1 MPPRTNARLAA
12 ALQATVWSL
21 STLTFG
27 ACSSTSP
34 TKDATS
40 KAAPQL
46 AQPAR
51 VEIQQDAT
59 GFTIV
64 EEVRV
69 GADVRADYDTAMRL
83 LEQQNYVDGIA
94 ALLKVTERAPNAT
107 APHIDLGIAY
117 ARSGDLDHAEQSL
130 KRALELN
137 PRHPIAYNELGMV
150 QRRKGD
156 FAAARASYE
165 KALALF
171 PSFHYAQRNL
181 AVLCDLYLADY
192 KCALEHYEAYARA
205 VPDDEHTAKW
215 IADLNNRTQQP

>member
-1 MPPRTNARLAA
+1 MQPRTNKRLAA
-12 ALQATVWSL
+12 ALQATVCSL
-21 STLTFG
+21 SALTFG

-34 TKDATS
+34 SKDTS
-40 KAAPQL
+40 AKAAQQTV
-46 AQPAR
+46 QPAR

-69 GADVRADYDTAMRL
+69 GPDVRADYDTAMRM
-83 LEQQNYVDGIA
+83 LEQQNYEEGIA
-94 ALLKVTERAPNAT
+94 ALLEVTERAPNAT

-117 ARSGDLDHAEQSL
+117 ARSNDLEHAEASL

-137 PRHPIAYNELGMV
+137 PRHPIAHNELGMV
-150 QRRKGD
+150 YRRKGD

-165 KALALF
+165 KALELF

-192 KCALEHYEAYARA
+192 QCALEHYEAYARA
-205 VPDDEHTAKW
+205 VPGDEHTAKW
-215 IADLNNRTQQP
+215 IADVST